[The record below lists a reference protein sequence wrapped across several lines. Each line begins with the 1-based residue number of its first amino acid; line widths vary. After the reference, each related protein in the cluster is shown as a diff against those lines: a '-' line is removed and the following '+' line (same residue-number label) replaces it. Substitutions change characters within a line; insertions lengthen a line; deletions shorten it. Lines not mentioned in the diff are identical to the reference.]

1 MSDKLVF
8 DMAMAGSATPSVFIK
23 KDYFKVTDD
32 QNGIYTG
39 NQSVIQTSATANSG
53 RYMDFKNSY
62 ITIPLVLSL
71 TADGVGTAFTPLTDN
86 NNFAIG
92 LKNWF
97 GSVIHSCQVDY
108 NNTTAQ
114 QLTSYQ
120 SMFNAFKLHTTLS
133 VDDVATQGA
142 SIGYAKDTST
152 SWGRT
157 TATGLENNR
166 NILRDSF
173 ASIRGNNM
181 ALGNAGFYE
190 RQKAICFDPLAT
202 TDTDNAAGLAYST
215 LCSATNAQNL
225 YRSHVYRKVDG
236 AGAVVGSLQI
246 AVMANVMSKHLSDF
260 LAKLPLSKSSFV
272 KITMNLNQTSHTL
285 VSTGALFNSE
295 VVNSPLG
302 GVSPLMVAGVTDGLG
317 AVLGADTY
325 IASVGV
331 GRNAPSS
338 ANHPAGSVVAAPL
351 ASSIEMSIPAYE
363 MSPIFEAAYLAKS
376 VVRFEYEDIYNYNII
391 NRAGGSRITE
401 LLSNGISNQSRLV
414 ICPFL
419 NASSNGTS
427 AVSPFQSCLTTDGS
441 TTSPLAI
448 NNFNVQLSGQN
459 VLMQNSDYSYSAFL
473 EQLKGTGAVNG
484 GNVDGITSGLISQL
498 DFENNYAYYVVDT
511 SRMPDIEKSVA
522 KSVQIMANIQTPTG
536 INVDLYCFIARKV
549 SFAIDLLTGSR
560 V

>member
-1 MSDKLVF
+1 MSSDSLVF
-8 DMAMAGSATPSVFIK
+8 DMAMAGSAAPSVFIK

-71 TADGVGTAFTPLTDN
+71 TANGVGAAFTPGAVN
-86 NNFAIG
+86 SNFSIG

-97 GSVIHSCQVDY
+97 GSVIHSCQVDF

-133 VDDVATQGA
+133 LDDVATQGA
-142 SIGYAKDTST
+142 SIGYAKDTAT

-157 TATGLENNR
+157 AATGLQNNR
-166 NILRDSF
+166 NILL
-173 ASIRGNNM
+173 ASATAGNNM
-181 ALGNAGFYE
+181 ATGNAGFYE
-190 RQKAICFDPLAT
+190 RQKAICFDPLQT

-225 YRSHVYRKVDG
+225 YRSHVYRKVNG

-246 AVMANVMSKHLSDF
+246 AVMANVMTKHLSDF
-260 LAKLPLSKSSFV
+260 LAKLPLCKGSFV

-285 VSTGALFNSE
+285 TNAAGLFNAE

-302 GVSPLMVAGVTDGLG
+302 GVSPLMVAAVTDGLG
-317 AVLGADTY
+317 TLGADVY

-331 GRNAPSS
+331 GRNAPTS
-338 ANHPAGSVVAAPL
+338 ANHPAGSTAAAPL
-351 ASSIEMSIPAYE
+351 ASQIEMSIPAYE

-376 VVRFEYEDIYNYNII
+376 VSRFEYEDIYNYNII

-414 ICPFL
+414 IVPFL
-419 NASSNGTS
+419 NANSNGTS

-441 TTSPLAI
+441 TTSPIAI

-459 VLMQNSDYSYSAFL
+459 VLMQNSDYSYTAFL

-484 GNVDGITSGLISQL
+484 GNVDGVTSGLISQS
-498 DFENNYAYYVVDT
+498 DFENIYAYYVVDT
-511 SRMPDIEKSVA
+511 SRMPEIEKSVA
-522 KSVQIMANIQTPTG
+522 KSVQIMANIQTPAG

>member
-1 MSDKLVF
+1 MSSDKLVF
-8 DMAMAGSATPSVFIK
+8 DMSSAGDSAPSVFIK
-23 KDYFKVTDD
+23 KDYYKVSDD

-71 TADGVGTAFTPLTDN
+71 TAAGVGTAFTPATDN
-86 NNFAIG
+86 NNFALG

-114 QLTSYQ
+114 QLTSFQ

-133 VDDVATQGA
+133 LDDVATQGS
-142 SIGYAKDTST
+142 SIGYAKDSSQ

-157 TATGLENNR
+157 AATGLCNNR
-166 NILRDSF
+166 NILL
-173 ASIRGNNM
+173 ASATAGNNM
-181 ALGNAGFYE
+181 ATGNVGFYE
-190 RQKAICFDPLAT
+190 RQKSIAFDPTQL
-202 TDTDNAAGLAYST
+202 TDTDGADGLAYST

-225 YRSHVYRKVDG
+225 YRSHVYSKVDG
-236 AGAVVGSLQI
+236 TGAVVGSLQI
-246 AVMANVMSKHLSDF
+246 AVMAHVMTKHISDF
-260 LAKLPLSKSSFV
+260 LGKLPLCKGSFV
-272 KITMNLNQTSHTL
+272 KITMNLNQPSSTL
-285 VSTGALFNSE
+285 VSDGAKFTSE
-295 VVNSPLG
+295 TTNSPLG
-302 GVSPLMVAGVTDGLG
+302 GLNPLLIAGVTDGLG
-317 AVLGADTY
+317 AALGADTY
-325 IASVGV
+325 IASLGV
-331 GRNAPSS
+331 GRNAPTS
-338 ANHPAGSVVAAPL
+338 AAHPAGSVLAAPL
-351 ASSIEMSIPAYE
+351 ATSIEMSIPAYE

-376 VVRFEYEDIYNYNII
+376 VSRFEYEDIYNYNII

-414 ICPFL
+414 IVPFL
-419 NASSNGTS
+419 NANSNGTS

-441 TTSPLAI
+441 TTSPIAL

-459 VLMQNSDYSYSAFL
+459 VLMQNSDYTYQAFL

-484 GNVDGITSGLISQL
+484 GHVDGVTSGLISQT
-498 DFENNYAYYVVDT
+498 DFENNYAYMVVDT
-511 SRMPDIEKSVA
+511 SRMPDVEKSVA

-536 INVDLYCFIARKV
+536 VNVDLYCFIARKV

>member
-1 MSDKLVF
+1 MSSDKLVF
-8 DMAMAGSATPSVFIK
+8 DMAMSSASSPSVFVK

-62 ITIPLVLSL
+62 ITIPLVLTL
-71 TADGVGTAFTPLTDN
+71 TADGVGTAFTPATDN
-86 NNFAIG
+86 NNFALG

-97 GSVIHSCQVDY
+97 GSVIHSCQVDF

-157 TATGLENNR
+157 TATGLQNNR
-166 NILRDSF
+166 NILL
-173 ASIRGNNM
+173 ASSVAGNNS
-181 ALGNAGFYE
+181 ATGNKGFYE
-190 RQKAICFDPLAT
+190 RQQAICFDPTAT

-246 AVMANVMSKHLSDF
+246 AVMANVMTKHLSDF
-260 LAKLPLSKSSFV
+260 LAKLPLCKGSFV

-331 GRNAPSS
+331 GRNAP
-338 ANHPAGSVVAAPL
+338 
-351 ASSIEMSIPAYE
+351 
-363 MSPIFEAAYLAKS
+363 
-376 VVRFEYEDIYNYNII
+376 
-391 NRAGGSRITE
+391 T
-401 LLSNGISNQSRLV
+401 
-414 ICPFL
+414 
-419 NASSNGTS
+419 
-427 AVSPFQSCLTTDGS
+427 
-441 TTSPLAI
+441 
-448 NNFNVQLSGQN
+448 
-459 VLMQNSDYSYSAFL
+459 
-473 EQLKGTGAVNG
+473 
-484 GNVDGITSGLISQL
+484 
-498 DFENNYAYYVVDT
+498 
-511 SRMPDIEKSVA
+511 
-522 KSVQIMANIQTPTG
+522 
-536 INVDLYCFIARKV
+536 
-549 SFAIDLLTGSR
+549 
-560 V
+560 

>member
-1 MSDKLVF
+1 MSSDKLVF
-8 DMAMAGSATPSVFIK
+8 DMAMAGSAAPSVFIK

-62 ITIPLVLSL
+62 ITIPLVLTL

-86 NNFAIG
+86 NNFALG

-97 GSVIHSCQVDY
+97 GSVIHSVQVDY

-133 VDDVATQGA
+133 IDDVATQGS
-142 SIGYAKDTST
+142 SIGYAKDSSQ

-157 TATGLENNR
+157 AATGLQNNR
-166 NILRDSF
+166 NILL
-173 ASIRGNNM
+173 ASATAGNNM
-181 ALGNAGFYE
+181 ATGNAGFYE
-190 RQKAICFDPLAT
+190 RQKAICFDPLQT

-246 AVMANVMSKHLSDF
+246 AVMANVMTKHISDF
-260 LAKLPLSKSSFV
+260 LAKLPLCKGSFV
-272 KITMNLNQTSHTL
+272 KLTMNLNQTSHTL

-317 AVLGADTY
+317 AVLGADSY
-325 IASVGV
+325 ICSVGV
-331 GRNAPSS
+331 GRNAPTS
-338 ANHPAGSVVAAPL
+338 ANHPAGSTAAAPL

-363 MSPIFEAAYLAKS
+363 MSAIFEAAYLAKS
-376 VVRFEYEDIYNYNII
+376 VVRFDYEDIYNYNII

-401 LLSNGISNQSRLV
+401 LLSNGISNQSRLL

-441 TTSPLAI
+441 TTSPIAI

-459 VLMQNSDYSYSAFL
+459 VLMQNSDYSYAAFL

-484 GNVDGITSGLISQL
+484 GNVDGVTSGLISQT

-511 SRMPDIEKSVA
+511 SRMPEIEKSVA
-522 KSVQIMANIQTPTG
+522 KSVQIMANLQCPAG
-536 INVDLYCFIARKV
+536 INVDLYCFIARNV

>member
-1 MSDKLVF
+1 MSSDKLVF
-8 DMAMAGSATPSVFIK
+8 DMAMAGSAAPSVFIK

-62 ITIPLVLSL
+62 ITIPLVLTL

-86 NNFAIG
+86 NNFALG

-97 GSVIHSCQVDY
+97 GSVIHSVQVDY

-133 VDDVATQGA
+133 VDDVATQGS
-142 SIGYAKDTST
+142 SIGYAKDSSQ

-157 TATGLENNR
+157 AATGLQNNR
-166 NILRDSF
+166 NILL
-173 ASIRGNNM
+173 ASATAGNNM
-181 ALGNAGFYE
+181 ATGNVGFYE
-190 RQKAICFDPLAT
+190 RQKAICFDPLQT

-246 AVMANVMSKHLSDF
+246 AVMANVMTKHISDF
-260 LAKLPLSKSSFV
+260 LAKLPLCKGSFV
-272 KITMNLNQTSHTL
+272 KLTMNLNQTSHTL

-317 AVLGADTY
+317 AVLGADSY
-325 IASVGV
+325 IASIGV
-331 GRNAPSS
+331 GRNAPTS
-338 ANHPAGSVVAAPL
+338 ANHPAGSTAAAPL

-363 MSPIFEAAYLAKS
+363 MSAIFEAAYLAKS
-376 VVRFEYEDIYNYNII
+376 VVRFDYEDIYNYNII

-401 LLSNGISNQSRLV
+401 LLSNGISNQSRLL

-484 GNVDGITSGLISQL
+484 GNVDGVTSGLISQT

-511 SRMPDIEKSVA
+511 SRMPEIEKSVA
-522 KSVQIMANIQTPTG
+522 KSVQIMANLQCPAG